1 MALSVKCDKG
11 HSYVAPD
18 IVAPGMGGCPV
29 CRAEERE
36 RADLGKRLVNLA
48 QELGATSVHLVYIP
62 TTRKGGRWCILAT
75 WEQDGLVQFTH
86 KSTPEDAISAA
97 MKEAQGEH
105 GSHPTGD

>member
-18 IVAPGMGGCPV
+18 IVAPGMGGCPI
-29 CRAEERE
+29 CRAEKQE

-48 QELGATSVHLVYIP
+48 QELGATSVHLVYLDAS
-62 TTRKGGRWCILAT
+62 RRWTVLAT
-75 WEQDGLVQFTH
+75 WGETELAQFSY

-105 GSHPTGD
+105 SSHPTGD